1 MELFKPK
8 GMSAPLNPQS
18 DNQQNGQIYNPPRY
32 ARFGGLDGAGKV
44 GPKNKMM
51 LSKPGDT
58 KKVI

>member
-1 MELFKPK
+1 
-8 GMSAPLNPQS
+8 MSAPLNPQS